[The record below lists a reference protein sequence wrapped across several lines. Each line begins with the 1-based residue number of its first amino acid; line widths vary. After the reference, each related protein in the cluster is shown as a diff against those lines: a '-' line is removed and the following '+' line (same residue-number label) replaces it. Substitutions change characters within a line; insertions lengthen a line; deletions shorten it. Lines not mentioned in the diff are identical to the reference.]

1 MGEHLVPTFQKG
13 DLVRL
18 KPAGSPEMVV
28 KVATD
33 QAAICEWFDGT
44 KHMQEQFDVALL
56 VKADESKVSRGTK
69 KLR

>member
-1 MGEHLVPTFQKG
+1 MGEHLVSTFEKG

-18 KPAGSPEMVV
+18 KPVGSPEMVV

-33 QAAICEWFDGT
+33 QLAICEWFDGT

-56 VKADESKVSRGTK
+56 VRAEDLKASRGTK